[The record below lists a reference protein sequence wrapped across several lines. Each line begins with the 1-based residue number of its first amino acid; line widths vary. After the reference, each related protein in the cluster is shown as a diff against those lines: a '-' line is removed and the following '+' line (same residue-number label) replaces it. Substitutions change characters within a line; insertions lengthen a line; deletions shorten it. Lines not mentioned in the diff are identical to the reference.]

1 MGRKI
6 GGLGLVN
13 FKDHPSDNRYKI
25 FNFNTKAEADYFEDL
40 LTKDNIEFEKDEQ
53 ALDSLSTLHFTVR
66 HEVEKKGIM
75 YLYAV
80 GQRDLKTVHNMNY
93 MVSAKFRHNMIKSP
107 ILRYGLVLFFIA
119 VLGFAIVGYVKVNFN

>member
-25 FNFNTKAEADYFEDL
+25 FNFNTKAEADFFEEL
-40 LTKDNIEFEKDEQ
+40 LNKDNINFEKDEEE
-53 ALDSLSTLHFTVR
+53 LDSLSTLHFTVR

-80 GQRDLKTVHNMNY
+80 GQRDLPKVHKMNY
-93 MVSAKFRHNMIKSP
+93 LVNAKFRHNMIKNSF
-107 ILRYGLVLFFIA
+107 LRYTLVLFFLA
-119 VLGFAIVGYVKVNFN
+119 LVGFAIFGYIKVNY